1 MRLTYRTVFGAMACA
16 LLVSLALAGCG
27 FRSDYAGSDIYEGIH
42 AALEEAE
49 PGPAASV
56 DMSEIVEGEWTRMIV
71 VCYDATPTKIDRALG
86 FDWGKSRL
94 ASRSDFEAMLI
105 FADDDEVIAY
115 VDVSYPYSEDLYYT
129 TCSVPTGDAP
139 TRYPPPIVVPRAESI
154 LNFVRAGR
162 WYITLD
168 ELERLAQ

>member
-1 MRLTYRTVFGAMACA
+1 MRLRYRTVFGAVASA
-16 LLVSLALAGCG
+16 LLLSLALAGCS
-27 FRSDYAGSDIYEGIH
+27 FRNDYAGSAIYEGIH
-42 AALEEAE
+42 AALEQAE
-49 PGPAASV
+49 PGPAAAV
-56 DMSEIVEGEWTRMIV
+56 DLSEIVEGEWTRMVI

-86 FDWGKSRL
+86 FDWSGSRL

-105 FADDDEVIAY
+105 FADDDDVVAY

-129 TCSVPTGDAP
+129 TCSVPTGDDP
-139 TRYPPPIVVPRAESI
+139 TRYPPPIVVSRAEST